1 MKSFN
6 QFLNESYFSEE
17 EVQGRL
23 LNRKNQA
30 YKDINNP
37 NPGNRAYSSDP
48 TPVPASRRLPAGAPA
63 GPKASPGQMDIPK
76 PPTGTTTKVPG
87 SSVRGSGEMRQPS
100 LLTRSGGAQDFT
112 KAGKGRVPFT
122 SSEPVK
128 ATKRL
133 SAAAPEA
140 PKTSPGQQVIRQT
153 SNPPTTKALP
163 PGPKGGSLVK
173 SAGSNSGVPD
183 AMMRGAQDAA
193 VRSSSNKT
201 STSASAKWSNSA
213 YAANAGKSV
222 KTRATK
228 PPSSGVNPPD
238 PQIRLRQIASER
250 QAKRAAE
257 QAAKSTGTKSSA
269 LALRTPSNLS
279 NVSSGAKEAEKS
291 AAKAAKVPGK
301 FAKIGR
307 LAGPAS
313 AAIDTALSTA
323 DERAKGSGWAR
334 SLAKGATVAAGGL
347 AGGAAGAIGGGGVG
361 SAVLGTAGALAG
373 GAAAGKAFD
382 TVAGANAKE
391 RKAMATANRK
401 RQAGDAIKGIGGQ
414 TNFSQ
419 KKPGGPAFMSTGV
432 GKQRSTVQLAKTGV
446 VNRGGQSVAGNLA
459 FKGGKAV
466 YKAGPSAQSLA
477 KTSSNPLERVGR
489 SLFAGAY
496 KKSDA
501 ANAAKKL
508 ATARSSDTARN
519 KKLGVKFGPGK

>member
-23 LNRKNQA
+23 VNRKNQA

-76 PPTGTTTKVPG
+76 PPAGTTTKVPG

-100 LLTRSGGAQDFT
+100 LLTRSGEAQNFT

-163 PGPKGGSLVK
+163 PGPKGGALAK
-173 SAGSNSGVPD
+173 RAGSNPGVPD

-193 VRSSSNKT
+193 GKQGNVSGPSTSSKTKKPSAFKPSTVNAASSTSSSV
-201 STSASAKWSNSA
+201 SGGPSSNTREPKP
-213 YAANAGKSV
+213 YRNAGSSSP
-222 KTRATK
+222 TTK
-228 PPSSGVNPPD
+228 G
-238 PQIRLRQIASER
+238 
-250 QAKRAAE
+250 
-257 QAAKSTGTKSSA
+257 GA
-269 LALRTPSNLS
+269 LALRPTSSPSAPDGSQS
-279 NVSSGAKEAEKS
+279 NPQKIRTNMNVPGGKTATKGLGKS
-291 AAKAAKVPGK
+291 ILKAAGK
-301 FAKIGR
+301 I
-307 LAGPAS
+307 AGPAS
-313 AAIDTALSTA
+313 AALDVA
-323 DERAKGSGWAR
+323 DERSKGSGWAR
-334 SLAKGATVAAGGL
+334 SLAKGATVAAGGAL
-347 AGGAAGAIGGGGVG
+347 GGALGSAAGPVG
-361 SAVLGTAGALAG
+361 SVG
-373 GAAAGKAFD
+373 GAVGGSVAASKAFD
-382 TVAGANAKE
+382 VAAGANAKE
-391 RKAMATANRK
+391 RKGMATANRQ
-401 RQAGDAIKGIGGQ
+401 RQAGTSVKGIGGS
-414 TNFSQ
+414 TSFSQ

-446 VNRGGQSVAGNLA
+446 VQRGGQSVAGNLA

-508 ATARSSDTARN
+508 ATARSSDAARN